1 MSVNGRILI
10 DGYELTGCHGVN
22 PEEKVEPQRFVFS
35 AQLDFDLTEAAETDD
50 VDKTVSYAAV
60 CKVIKAFFG
69 ESSRDLVETLALG
82 AARRIML
89 AFPRLVRAAVTVA
102 KPDAPMKG
110 KFDSVGVTAEVKRSV
125 AYVGMG
131 PSLGDRHAYLDK
143 AKELIRE
150 DQLVL
155 SVSESARTETAPYGG
170 AAKNAFINSALRV
183 ETLHTPEGLLGL
195 LMRVERECG
204 RMREVHW
211 GDRTL
216 DLDLLLFGDEVRS
229 EGDLI
234 LPHPE
239 MTRREFVLAPL
250 ADIAPHAVHPLSG
263 KRVSELLSE
272 LLPERSQVG

>member
-1 MSVNGRILI
+1 MSVNGHILI

-131 PSLGDRHAYLDK
+131 SSLGDRHAYLDK
-143 AKELIRE
+143 AKVLIRE
-150 DQLVL
+150 DPLVL

-204 RMREVHW
+204 RTREVHW

-250 ADIAPHAVHPLSG
+250 ADIAPHAVHPLCG

-272 LLPERSQVG
+272 LLPERRG

>member
-125 AYVGMG
+125 AYVGIG
-131 PSLGDRHAYLDK
+131 SSLGDRHAYLDK

-150 DQLVL
+150 DPLVL

-204 RMREVHW
+204 RTREVHW

-250 ADIAPHAVHPLSG
+250 ADIAPHAVHPLCG

-272 LLPERSQVG
+272 LLPERRG

>member
-131 PSLGDRHAYLDK
+131 SSLGDRHAYLDK

-150 DQLVL
+150 DPLVL

-204 RMREVHW
+204 RTRQVHW

-272 LLPERSQVG
+272 LLPERRG

>member
-50 VDKTVSYAAV
+50 VEKTVSYAAV

-131 PSLGDRHAYLDK
+131 SSLGDRHAYLDK

-150 DQLVL
+150 DPLVL

-204 RMREVHW
+204 RTREVHW

-272 LLPERSQVG
+272 LLPERRG

>member
-35 AQLDFDLTEAAETDD
+35 AQLDFDLTGAAETDD
-50 VDKTVSYAAV
+50 VDKTVSYA
-60 CKVIKAFFG
+60 
-69 ESSRDLVETLALG
+69 ALG

-110 KFDSVGVTAEVKRSV
+110 KFDSVGVTAEVKRRA

-131 PSLGDRHAYLDK
+131 SSLGDRHAYLDK

-150 DQLVL
+150 DPLVL
-155 SVSESARTETAPYGG
+155 SVRESARTETAPYGG

-204 RMREVHW
+204 RTREVHW

-272 LLPERSQVG
+272 LLPERRG

>member
-1 MSVNGRILI
+1 MSVNGHILI

-131 PSLGDRHAYLDK
+131 SSLGDRHAYLDK

-150 DQLVL
+150 DPLVL
-155 SVSESARTETAPYGG
+155 SVRESARTETAPYGG
-170 AAKNAFINSALRV
+170 VAKNSFINSALRV

-204 RMREVHW
+204 RTREVHW

-272 LLPERSQVG
+272 LLPERRG

>member
-131 PSLGDRHAYLDK
+131 SSLGDRHAYLDK
-143 AKELIRE
+143 AKVLIRE
-150 DQLVL
+150 DPLVL

-204 RMREVHW
+204 RTREVHW

-272 LLPERSQVG
+272 LLPERRG

>member
-22 PEEKVEPQRFVFS
+22 PEEKSLPQRFVFS

-131 PSLGDRHAYLDK
+131 SSLGDRHAYLDK

-150 DQLVL
+150 DPLVL
-155 SVSESARTETAPYGG
+155 SVRESARTETAPYGG

-183 ETLHTPEGLLGL
+183 ETLHTSEGLLGL

-204 RMREVHW
+204 RTREVHW

-272 LLPERSQVG
+272 LLPERRG

>member
-102 KPDAPMKG
+102 KPDAPMRG

-131 PSLGDRHAYLDK
+131 SSLGDRHAYLDK

-150 DQLVL
+150 DPLVL
-155 SVSESARTETAPYGG
+155 SVRESARTETAPYGG

-204 RMREVHW
+204 RTREVHW

-229 EGDLI
+229 EDDLI

-272 LLPERSQVG
+272 LLPERRG

>member
-131 PSLGDRHAYLDK
+131 SSLGDRHAYLDK

-204 RMREVHW
+204 RTREVHW

-272 LLPERSQVG
+272 LLPERRG

>member
-82 AARRIML
+82 AARLIML

-131 PSLGDRHAYLDK
+131 SSLGDRHAYLDK

-150 DQLVL
+150 DPLVL

-204 RMREVHW
+204 RTREVHW

-272 LLPERSQVG
+272 LLPERRG

>member
-131 PSLGDRHAYLDK
+131 SSLGDRHAYLDK

-150 DQLVL
+150 DPLVL
-155 SVSESARTETAPYGG
+155 SVRESARTETAPYGG
-170 AAKNAFINSALRV
+170 TAKNAFINSALRV

-204 RMREVHW
+204 RTREVHW

-250 ADIAPHAVHPLSG
+250 ADIAPHAVHPLCG

-272 LLPERSQVG
+272 LLPERRG

>member
-35 AQLDFDLTEAAETDD
+35 ARLDFDLTEAAETDD

-110 KFDSVGVTAEVKRSV
+110 KFDSVGVTAEVKRRA

-131 PSLGDRHAYLDK
+131 SSLGDRYAYLDK

-150 DQLVL
+150 DPLVL
-155 SVSESARTETAPYGG
+155 SVRESARTETAPYGG

-204 RMREVHW
+204 RTREVHW

-250 ADIAPHAVHPLSG
+250 ADIAPHAVHPLCG

-272 LLPERSQVG
+272 LLPERRG

>member
-1 MSVNGRILI
+1 MSVNGHILI

-131 PSLGDRHAYLDK
+131 SSLGDRHAYLDK
-143 AKELIRE
+143 AKELIR
-150 DQLVL
+150 
-155 SVSESARTETAPYGG
+155 TT
-170 AAKNAFINSALRV
+170 ALRLTDISQMV
-183 ETLHTPEGLLGL
+183 GYDDQSYFTKVF
-195 LMRVERECG
+195 R
-204 RMREVHW
+204 
-211 GDRTL
+211 RTA
-216 DLDLLLFGDEVRS
+216 G
-229 EGDLI
+229 
-234 LPHPE
+234 
-239 MTRREFVLAPL
+239 
-250 ADIAPHAVHPLSG
+250 IAPGEYMKKYRGSSSVRTPSSG
-263 KRVSELLSE
+263 QTAGRT
-272 LLPERSQVG
+272 

>member
-131 PSLGDRHAYLDK
+131 SSLGDRHAYLDK

-150 DQLVL
+150 DPLVL

-170 AAKNAFINSALRV
+170 KAKNAFINSALRV

-204 RMREVHW
+204 RTREVHW

-272 LLPERSQVG
+272 LLPERRG

>member
-89 AFPRLVRAAVTVA
+89 AFPRLVRAAVIVA

-131 PSLGDRHAYLDK
+131 SSLGDRHAYLDK

-150 DQLVL
+150 DPLVL
-155 SVSESARTETAPYGG
+155 SVRESARTETAPYGG

-204 RMREVHW
+204 RTREVHW

-250 ADIAPHAVHPLSG
+250 ADIAPHAVHPLCG

-272 LLPERSQVG
+272 LLPERRG

>member
-1 MSVNGRILI
+1 MSVNGHILI

-69 ESSRDLVETLALG
+69 ESCRDLVETLALG

-131 PSLGDRHAYLDK
+131 SSLGDRHAYLDK

-150 DQLVL
+150 DPLVL
-155 SVSESARTETAPYGG
+155 SVRESARTETAPYGG

-204 RMREVHW
+204 RTREVHW

-272 LLPERSQVG
+272 LLPEKRG

>member
-1 MSVNGRILI
+1 MSVNGHILI

-110 KFDSVGVTAEVKRSV
+110 KFDSVGVTAEVKRST

-131 PSLGDRHAYLDK
+131 SSLGDRHAYLDK

-150 DQLVL
+150 DLLVL

-183 ETLHTPEGLLGL
+183 ETLHTPKGLLGL

-204 RMREVHW
+204 RTREVHW

-250 ADIAPHAVHPLSG
+250 ADIAPHAVHPLCG

-272 LLPERSQVG
+272 LLPERRG

>member
-35 AQLDFDLTEAAETDD
+35 AQLDFDLTEAAEIDD

-131 PSLGDRHAYLDK
+131 SSLGDRHAYLDK

-150 DQLVL
+150 DPLVL
-155 SVSESARTETAPYGG
+155 SVRESARTETAPYGG

-204 RMREVHW
+204 HTREVHW

-250 ADIAPHAVHPLSG
+250 ADIAPHAVHPLCG

-272 LLPERSQVG
+272 LLPERRG

>member
-69 ESSRDLVETLALG
+69 ESSRDLLETLALG

-131 PSLGDRHAYLDK
+131 SSLGDRHAYLDK

-150 DQLVL
+150 DPLVL
-155 SVSESARTETAPYGG
+155 SVRESARTETAPYGG

-204 RMREVHW
+204 RTREVHW

-250 ADIAPHAVHPLSG
+250 ADIAPHAVHPLCG

-272 LLPERSQVG
+272 LLPERRG

>member
-22 PEEKVEPQRFVFS
+22 PEEKSLPQRFVFS

-69 ESSRDLVETLALG
+69 ESSRDLLETLALG

-89 AFPRLVRAAVTVA
+89 AFPRLVRAAVTAA

-131 PSLGDRHAYLDK
+131 SSLGDRHAYLDK

-150 DQLVL
+150 DPLVL
-155 SVSESARTETAPYGG
+155 SVRESARTETAPYGG

-204 RMREVHW
+204 RTREVHW

-250 ADIAPHAVHPLSG
+250 ADIAPHAVHPLCG

-272 LLPERSQVG
+272 LLPERRG

>member
-131 PSLGDRHAYLDK
+131 SSLGDRHAYLDK
-143 AKELIRE
+143 AKVLIRE
-150 DQLVL
+150 DPLVL

-204 RMREVHW
+204 RTREVHW

-250 ADIAPHAVHPLSG
+250 ADIAPHAVHPLCG

-272 LLPERSQVG
+272 LLPERRG

>member
-22 PEEKVEPQRFVFS
+22 PEEKSLPQRFVFS
-35 AQLDFDLTEAAETDD
+35 ARLDFDLTEAAETDD

-131 PSLGDRHAYLDK
+131 SSLGDRHAYLDK

-150 DQLVL
+150 DPLVL
-155 SVSESARTETAPYGG
+155 SVRESARTETAPYGG

-204 RMREVHW
+204 RTREVHW

-272 LLPERSQVG
+272 LLPERRG

>member
-50 VDKTVSYAAV
+50 VDKTVSYAAA

-131 PSLGDRHAYLDK
+131 SSLGDRHAYLDK
-143 AKELIRE
+143 AKVLIRE
-150 DQLVL
+150 DPLVL

-204 RMREVHW
+204 RTREVHW

-250 ADIAPHAVHPLSG
+250 ADIAPHAVHPLCG

-272 LLPERSQVG
+272 LLPERRG

>member
-131 PSLGDRHAYLDK
+131 SSLGDRHAYLDK

-150 DQLVL
+150 DPLVL
-155 SVSESARTETAPYGG
+155 SVRESARTETAPYGG

-204 RMREVHW
+204 RTREVHW

-250 ADIAPHAVHPLSG
+250 ADIAPHAVHPLCG

-272 LLPERSQVG
+272 LLPEGRG

>member
-1 MSVNGRILI
+1 MSVNGHILI
-10 DGYELTGCHGVN
+10 GGYELTGCHGVN

-131 PSLGDRHAYLDK
+131 SSLGDRHAYLDK

-150 DQLVL
+150 DPLVL
-155 SVSESARTETAPYGG
+155 SVRESARTETAPYGG

-204 RMREVHW
+204 RTREVHW

-250 ADIAPHAVHPLSG
+250 ADIAPHAVHPLCG

-272 LLPERSQVG
+272 LLPERRG

>member
-35 AQLDFDLTEAAETDD
+35 AQLDFDLTEAAESDD

-131 PSLGDRHAYLDK
+131 SSLGDRHAYLDK

-150 DQLVL
+150 DPLVL

-204 RMREVHW
+204 RTREVHW

-272 LLPERSQVG
+272 LLPERRG

>member
-1 MSVNGRILI
+1 MSVNGHILI

-35 AQLDFDLTEAAETDD
+35 AQLDFDLTEAAENDD
-50 VDKTVSYAAV
+50 VDKTVSYAAG
-60 CKVIKAFFG
+60 CKVIKAFLG

-131 PSLGDRHAYLDK
+131 SSLGDRHAYLDK

-150 DQLVL
+150 DPLVL
-155 SVSESARTETAPYGG
+155 SVRESARTETAPYGG

-204 RMREVHW
+204 RTREVHW

-250 ADIAPHAVHPLSG
+250 ADIAPHAVHPLCG

-272 LLPERSQVG
+272 LLPERRG

>member
-131 PSLGDRHAYLDK
+131 SSLGDRHAYLDK

-150 DQLVL
+150 DPLVL
-155 SVSESARTETAPYGG
+155 SVRESARTETAPYGG

-204 RMREVHW
+204 RTREVHW

-229 EGDLI
+229 EDDLI

-250 ADIAPHAVHPLSG
+250 ADIAPHAVHPLCG

-272 LLPERSQVG
+272 LLPERRG

>member
-89 AFPRLVRAAVTVA
+89 AFPRLVQAAVTVA

-131 PSLGDRHAYLDK
+131 SSLGDRHAYLDK

-150 DQLVL
+150 DPLVL

-170 AAKNAFINSALRV
+170 AAKNAFINSALRA

-204 RMREVHW
+204 RTREVHW

-272 LLPERSQVG
+272 LLPERRG

>member
-131 PSLGDRHAYLDK
+131 SSLGDRHAYLDK

-150 DQLVL
+150 DPLVL

-204 RMREVHW
+204 RTREVHW

-250 ADIAPHAVHPLSG
+250 ADIAPHAVHPLCG

-272 LLPERSQVG
+272 LLPERRG

>member
-1 MSVNGRILI
+1 MSVNGRIFI

-35 AQLDFDLTEAAETDD
+35 ARLDFDLTEAAETDD

-131 PSLGDRHAYLDK
+131 SSLGDRHAYLDK

-150 DQLVL
+150 DPLVL
-155 SVSESARTETAPYGG
+155 SVRESARTETAPYGG

-204 RMREVHW
+204 RTREVHW

-250 ADIAPHAVHPLSG
+250 ADIAPHAVHPLCG

-272 LLPERSQVG
+272 LLPERRG

>member
-131 PSLGDRHAYLDK
+131 SSLGDRHAYLDK

-150 DQLVL
+150 DPLVL

-204 RMREVHW
+204 RTREVHW

-272 LLPERSQVG
+272 LLPERRG

>member
-22 PEEKVEPQRFVFS
+22 PEEKILPQRFVFS

-131 PSLGDRHAYLDK
+131 SSLGDRHAYLDK

-150 DQLVL
+150 DPLVL
-155 SVSESARTETAPYGG
+155 SVRESSRTETAPYGG

-204 RMREVHW
+204 RTREVHW
-211 GDRTL
+211 EDRTL

-272 LLPERSQVG
+272 LLPERRG

>member
-1 MSVNGRILI
+1 MSVNGHILI

-131 PSLGDRHAYLDK
+131 SSLGDRHAYLDK

-150 DQLVL
+150 DPLVL

-195 LMRVERECG
+195 LMRVEQECG
-204 RMREVHW
+204 RTREVHW

-250 ADIAPHAVHPLSG
+250 ADIAPHAVHPLCG

-272 LLPERSQVG
+272 LLPERRG

>member
-1 MSVNGRILI
+1 MSVNGHILI

-22 PEEKVEPQRFVFS
+22 SEEKVEPQRFVFS

-102 KPDAPMKG
+102 KPDARMKG

-131 PSLGDRHAYLDK
+131 SSLGDRHAYLDK
-143 AKELIRE
+143 AKDLIRE
-150 DQLVL
+150 DPLVL
-155 SVSESARTETAPYGG
+155 SVRESARTETAPYGG

-204 RMREVHW
+204 RTREVHW

-250 ADIAPHAVHPLSG
+250 ADIAPHAVHPLCG

-272 LLPERSQVG
+272 LLPERRG

>member
-131 PSLGDRHAYLDK
+131 SSLGDRHAYLDK

-150 DQLVL
+150 DPLVL
-155 SVSESARTETAPYGG
+155 SVSESARTEPAPYGG

-204 RMREVHW
+204 RTREVHW

-272 LLPERSQVG
+272 LLPERRG

>member
-131 PSLGDRHAYLDK
+131 SSLGDRHAYLDK
-143 AKELIRE
+143 AKELIAE
-150 DQLVL
+150 DPLVL

-204 RMREVHW
+204 RTREVHW

-250 ADIAPHAVHPLSG
+250 ADIAPHAVHPLCG

-272 LLPERSQVG
+272 LLPEKRG

>member
-1 MSVNGRILI
+1 MSVNGHILI

-110 KFDSVGVTAEVKRSV
+110 KFDSVGVTAEVKRRA

-131 PSLGDRHAYLDK
+131 SSLGDRHAYLDK

-150 DQLVL
+150 DPLVL
-155 SVSESARTETAPYGG
+155 SVRESARTETAPYGG

-204 RMREVHW
+204 RTREVHW

-250 ADIAPHAVHPLSG
+250 ADIAPHAVHPLCG

-272 LLPERSQVG
+272 LLPERRG